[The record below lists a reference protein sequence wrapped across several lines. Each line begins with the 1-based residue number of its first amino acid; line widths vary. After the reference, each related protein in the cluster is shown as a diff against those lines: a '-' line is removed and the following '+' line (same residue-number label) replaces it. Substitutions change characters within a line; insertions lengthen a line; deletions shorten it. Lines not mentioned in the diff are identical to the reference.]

1 VVTGDGE
8 VLSTTMPR
16 GKGENLVLVGQ
27 NQQVVMVARPEGE
40 RLLEEAAA
48 RAMGEAEEAGVQEAK
63 GEAAARVMG
72 AAEAVE
78 PAVAQA
84 GAEEAVA
91 RAMGE
96 VEVLEP
102 AVARAVVEGAA
113 ARAVVEGAAA
123 RVAAAVRARLS
134 IALSRIHANP
144 LEISA
149 PYAVTKEATPC
160 K

>member
-1 VVTGDGE
+1 MVTGDGE

-113 ARAVVEGAAA
+113 AR
-123 RVAAAVRARLS
+123 VAAAVRARLS

>member
-1 VVTGDGE
+1 
-8 VLSTTMPR
+8 MPR

-113 ARAVVEGAAA
+113 AR
-123 RVAAAVRARLS
+123 VAAAVRARLS